1 MELLGGKFKDGAVV
15 LVDVKDNKIVF
26 HAEAALTKRK
36 SKQKVEA

>member
-1 MELLGGKFKDGAVV
+1 VV

-26 HAEAALTKRK
+26 HTEAAPTKRSK